1 MLAKTVAKK
10 AVACYVGR
18 YLHSAGFGDGA
29 AMMTSGFWEISLIVA
44 IAIAVIPAASAQHVM
59 FDAPGLT
66 GKKEAPPPP
75 PRAQPS
81 VWPRLD
87 PGAVLCRTEDDLDRH
102 AANMTAR
109 VSGGDTRAADCRIVP
124 QPTGIQILSRQG
136 LGRTQV
142 KLSTP
147 GDVTGWTDA
156 WLPDKA
162 PGAR

>member
-1 MLAKTVAKK
+1 MAATGFWRIGLAAAATL
-10 AVACYVGR
+10 AVA
-18 YLHSAGFGDGA
+18 
-29 AMMTSGFWEISLIVA
+29 
-44 IAIAVIPAASAQHVM
+44 PAASAQHVM
-59 FDAPGLT
+59 LDAPGLLIQ
-66 GKKEAPPPP
+66 KKAPAPPL
-75 PRAQPS
+75 RAQPT

-109 VSGGDTRAADCRIVP
+109 VNGGDTQATDCRIIAL
-124 QPTGIQILSRQG
+124 PTGIQILSRPG

-147 GDVTGWTDA
+147 GDGSTGWTDA

-162 PGAR
+162 PQGR